1 MCLYTHETE
10 PCAICGLA
18 RRTGNYRKLSD
29 CSDKDCPW
37 SLYHPLSLY
46 RNGYAIVHSD
56 EGNLL
61 LQSTFMQAKT
71 AEGRMK
77 LTMRVNVQQLAMDTS
92 SSSEETIAT
101 HD

>member
-1 MCLYTHETE
+1 MCTYREETE

-18 RRTGNYRKLSD
+18 RRTGNYTKLSD

-46 RNGYAIVHSD
+46 RTGHAIVPSD

-61 LQSTFMQAKT
+61 LQSTFIHT
-71 AEGRMK
+71 HTTEGRMK
-77 LTMRVNVQQLAMDTS
+77 LTMRVNVQPLPVDTCLS
-92 SSSEETIAT
+92 PEETPGQN
-101 HD
+101 